1 MNNNRGAFVNYLP
14 GDTTSIKEMEKYL
27 ILTRLV
33 HMKGNKTKTAQS
45 LGIGLRTLQR
55 KLNAYG
61 VKHSLNARVS
71 LADIQPDT
79 VMMAE
84 EAISQFKGAK

>member
-1 MNNNRGAFVNYLP
+1 MNNNRGAFVNYIS
-14 GDTTSIKEMEKYL
+14 GDTASIKDMEKYL

-55 KLNAYG
+55 KLTAYG
-61 VKHSLNARVS
+61 VKHALHARAN